1 MPVGIG
7 DFYSSKSASGSCL
20 PKGWKT
26 SNPGDVRSVAAP
38 PPATTDWATAVGL
51 EDHRQLHQAAH
62 DEAGAPRQ
70 GLGRYLQPEAG
81 QAAQQR
87 A

>member
-1 MPVGIG
+1 MAVGIG
-7 DFYSSKSASGSCL
+7 DLETPQAFVYERQL
-20 PKGWKT
+20 YHERRT
-26 SNPGDVRSVAAP
+26 QRSVATP
-38 PPATTDWATAVGL
+38 PPATTDWAATVGL

-70 GLGRYLQPEAG
+70 GFRRHLQPEAG